1 METENNNFE
10 QYVEDFNQ
18 WLDSVN
24 NNNTKQ
30 LKRLKRLK
38 RKQLI
43 IEILSKSFDEFE
55 SKEDFISLAMKT
67 KKQLRKK
74 LLCINN
80 YPQY

>member
-1 METENNNFE
+1 MKTENNNFAE
-10 QYVEDFNQ
+10 YLEDFNK

-30 LKRLKRLK
+30 LKQLK
-38 RKQLI
+38 RKELI

-55 SKEDFISLAMKT
+55 SKEDFISLSMKT
-67 KKQLRKK
+67 KKQLRKQ

>member
-1 METENNNFE
+1 MKTENNNFAE
-10 QYVEDFNQ
+10 YLEDFNK

-30 LKRLKRLK
+30 LKRLKRK
-38 RKQLI
+38 ELI

-55 SKEDFISLAMKT
+55 SKEDFISLSMKT
-67 KKQLRKK
+67 KKQLRKQ

>member
-10 QYVEDFNQ
+10 QYFEDFNK

-30 LKRLKRLK
+30 LKRLKRK
-38 RKQLI
+38 ELI

-55 SKEDFISLAMKT
+55 NKEDFISLSMKT
-67 KKQLRKK
+67 KKQLRKQ

-80 YPQY
+80 YLQY